1 MTTRHTP
8 LHAIIAGLFLTLC
21 DTSVEAQPI
30 SQDELLP
37 PLGATWHMRA
47 LQVVPALPPDERPMV
62 WPYSTLQGN
71 DVFGATY
78 TMLAPASVPQGASYP
93 EADRI
98 LRKTPDNGGGPIH
111 TFIDVR
117 EEKSFELATMTPFIT
132 SEYTTGAL
140 LASYPMAYLQP
151 VTGTHCFTSV
161 SSSAL
166 TPYCGST
173 ELNYIQHGRLELS
186 FGNFPNARLVRTRR
200 SDVNQQSSMDSSMTE
215 TLTWFTPGNPY
226 PLLQFITVNYPNGTQ
241 ARTGYILDETSV
253 VGSPELTMHQVLHV
267 FPVPCTGQVNI
278 HAPNGGELD
287 IVTADGRIMHSM
299 RMAPS
304 PTPTQIELATL
315 PQGAYRA
322 ILRERTGIRS
332 SALILAH

>member
-8 LHAIIAGLFLTLC
+8 LHTIIPSLFLTLC
-21 DTSVEAQPI
+21 NAPIEAQPI
-30 SQDELLP
+30 VQDELLP

-47 LQVVPALPPDERPMV
+47 LQVVPALPPEERPMV

-78 TMLAPASVPQGASYP
+78 TMIAPASAPQGAAYP
-93 EADRI
+93 EADLV

-111 TFIDVR
+111 TFIDVH
-117 EEKSFELATMTPFIT
+117 EDKSYELATMTPSIT
-132 SEYTTGAL
+132 SAYTTGAL

-151 VTGTHCFTSV
+151 TTGPHCFTSV

-186 FGNFPNARLVRTRR
+186 FGNFPNTRLVRTRR
-200 SDVNQQSSMDSSMTE
+200 SDVNQQSSTDSSMTE
-215 TLTWFTPGNPY
+215 TLTWYAPGNPY
-226 PLLQFITVNYPNGTQ
+226 PLLQFITVSYPNGTQ
-241 ARTGYILDETSV
+241 ARTGYILDENSV
-253 VGSPELTMHQVLHV
+253 VGSREFAMSHTLPV
-267 FPVPCTGQVNI
+267 FPVPSTGQVNI

-287 IVTADGRIMHSM
+287 IVTADGRIVHST
-299 RMAPS
+299 RMTPS
-304 PTPTQIELATL
+304 STPLPIDLAAL
-315 PQGAYRA
+315 PAGAYRA
-322 ILRERTGIRS
+322 ILREGTSIRS